1 MQAIH
6 CEPDLKVYSL
16 TPRYHTIRVWCARKP
31 RHEPTAIH
39 SAQDPAEPIG
49 CPLSIDPLCKSARGR
64 YYRVTLQ
71 EVRADTMTAERIVLI
86 CVPKTR

>member
-1 MQAIH
+1 MY
-6 CEPDLKVYSL
+6 CEPGLKVYSL

-39 SAQDPAEPIG
+39 SAQDLAEPIR
-49 CPLSIDPLCKSARGR
+49 CPLSIDPLCKSTCGR

-71 EVRADTMTAERIVLI
+71 EVRGYDDGR
-86 CVPKTR
+86 TRSPNLCTQDAVVV